1 MSVNVLDQAQVNF
14 TFNNAQFESGV
25 AQSLATLASLKAA
38 IKNPIGHIDTSAFDD
53 LNQSMKQLSTSGIA
67 ENVGSIA
74 DRFSTLGVIGGS
86 VLHTLT
92 SKAVEL
98 GLSLGKK
105 VLSPISS
112 IFNII
117 KSKGWS
123 RATNEKQAEFM
134 IKNLGLAWEKAS
146 VDINNAVQDTRFG
159 FDEAAVAAAQLATS
173 GVKFGEDMPDVLKA
187 IGNAASMANVEFGD
201 MAHIFTTMASNGR
214 VYGDNLQQFSV
225 RGLNATKAL
234 ADYLGKTEAQVKDMV
249 SDGKVSFED
258 FYKATNEAFGEAA
271 FKANETFTGVLANN
285 KAVFAR
291 IGKIYASGF
300 MDAARDV
307 LNATLPKLKEFE
319 KAIKPIGLLA
329 TDIMNAIASY
339 LIPIINRINFK
350 PIASFIDKYVTP
362 LREKIQAITKPIKD
376 VKDATDKAA
385 LSAEELLEMANKVI
399 RGDFGNGNVRRK
411 KLEEL
416 GYSYERIQNK
426 VNELLGCS
434 FRYEVQEEE
443 TGDAVGKSTDKVKD
457 QAKAVGDLNKK
468 FSDVENIIRFINGL
482 SSVKTLIEDAKNA
495 IGDFVVKP
503 LFDNL
508 GGFVSSILQFLGD
521 FGDGFSKV
529 VDEIHNA
536 GVVTKIIHGVA
547 DTAKTAFELV
557 KGVYTYI
564 SDSIKG
570 LLSMEEVQTV
580 IGDVKRILLDAI
592 NYFDNFGTNIKNFFK
607 GIADLPG
614 VSKLLDR
621 LGRYGEGIK
630 KLATGAIKTLFKWI
644 SKLLNIR
651 PKGAIDTVFGEGGI
665 IDKAAGFIDKFLGV
679 IEGGISIVTSFY
691 KALFKARGNKH
702 ILAMDIDKLT
712 GPFADAFVKLKEKC
726 EPVVEWLG
734 KGFDKIGDFGG
745 KVIEF
750 FKGLVDSAKGL
761 AELEGIKNFIK
772 SVTDLGKV
780 LKESFL
786 DVVEKVLKKFDEM
799 FGTHLFKEG
808 DIVNMFGD
816 GGVIDTAANVLSKF
830 VDSLEQ
836 APSAVTEFFN
846 SLSKIPEKVQG
857 LGGITQGVMDTIA
870 DFAKEMSKGL
880 PSFVGYIFDSLVKHI
895 SETSIDGGTLAGALN
910 GFKEFFEQFS
920 KLFNPGSLMSDE
932 WETMFNIVSGWLDK
946 LSGSLNGT
954 KGSVGDATAKI
965 SSFNDVLE
973 IAVEYLKKF
982 VEFAS
987 EKTADWGLEDWTHFF
1002 KEVIKLGTFATV
1014 MRAIGKSFLNVAGS
1028 IKEFGNIF
1036 KSVQG
1041 AISEFG
1047 NIGKSFADVGTEAA
1061 NFLKNWGN
1069 VDNVFKQWRKK
1080 PLTTALRDFAV
1091 AVALIAGSIWLLGSD
1106 YINYDR
1112 IRENSDILLTFAG
1125 ALLMLTYSMQSP
1137 FMSPQKIEALSNAF
1151 IKMGAGIFLLTAS
1164 IAIFGHMDR
1173 NVLIQGGAAVTALM
1187 IALAGAA
1194 QIAASNGKVAAA
1206 AFLAM
1211 AAAVGILVPA
1221 VYLFGKMRPETLIQG
1236 GLAVVA
1242 FMTSMAIAVG
1252 IASVSGSKGAA
1263 AAFLGIALAIGILV
1277 PSIWLLGTMKPE
1289 KVAVG
1294 GAAVI
1299 ALMTAMSIAAL
1310 IAGNCKGALPAFLGV
1325 AAALAV
1331 VTVCLGLLSII
1342 NPKRL
1347 LKTASSL
1354 VLIMASLTAAVWVAG
1369 KAGNP
1374 RGLTTVL
1381 AAMTACVILIGGML
1395 FILSTLT
1402 DPNSVLKVAVGLSLV
1417 IVAITAAL
1425 AIASKIDP
1433 LMAAK
1438 AGLAIDAFVVVVGAL
1453 FAALGYVASKCQWAL
1468 DAARGLGQL
1477 IANFLDGLHSLDK
1490 KKTDDVQESAS
1501 GLSAFGEKI
1510 QGFLAMLTNVDDKA
1524 ANKAS
1529 LLSSAILKIASAELL
1544 GAIGDFLGLRTD
1556 FKTFGE
1562 NLTSYAK
1569 AFIDFNDAITG
1580 VTLSE
1585 NIDDVITYTTK
1596 LVELSSQLQA
1606 SDGAI
1611 QYIIGEKNLGD
1622 FGAQLLQFA
1631 IGFNSFNNWV
1641 NLMGD
1646 IDTAKIDAICSGT
1659 TGLIALTDNLKN
1671 SGGVLQYWIGA
1682 PDLGDFG
1689 SHLTQFAMGFNSF
1702 NNWVH
1707 LMKDIDSAKIGQL
1720 TESSKKLIELS
1731 GELKNS
1737 GGFIQWIIG
1746 QEDLGAFGTSLAD
1759 LAEGFK
1765 TLNDAVV
1772 DVKFVQIDSAIDILK
1787 RMASMDGAGEAV
1799 QTDLNPLLS
1808 SLIQFATSLDA
1819 WTTYTEG
1826 FDSGKFVSAVIALG
1840 WMRDF
1845 LISLSDV
1852 DFTTASSF
1860 SQAVNDLAT
1869 ANVQSFIQAFADS
1882 ETTVTEA
1889 VSKFV
1894 AAAELG
1900 LHQEGHETAF
1910 YDAGAAAAAQYSKGY
1925 SDNQPEV
1932 SGSITTGLTSI
1943 IDLIKRY
1950 NSQYSKVGGDSTD
1963 SYSAGMQKR
1972 TAPTVSAMGKLLATV
1987 LNKIATT
1994 NSTFSSKGGESAHN
2008 YASGITKKAG
2018 EASTAASS
2026 MASNA
2031 ASKLSGSYDSFKS
2044 KGEDAARGFRDG
2056 INAKAREAADAAYD
2070 MVKNALKAAQT
2081 AQDSASPSKEFAKLG
2096 MYADQGYAKGVDNG
2110 NSIVVNAINNMVEGG
2125 LASAMA
2131 GISKLASMISDEVEV
2146 DPVIRPVVDTSGVE
2160 YGIGRAQQLINTLRQ
2175 SEVAATVSTDQNKAL
2190 ANRFEFMSR
2199 DYRDKFDELIIGND
2213 NLIKAVKQN
2222 RYAIIDGDEAYS
2234 YLDRRLGMS
2243 Y

>member
-1 MSVNVLDQAQVNF
+1 MSVSILDQAQVNF

-38 IKNPIGHIDTSAFDD
+38 IKNPIGHIDTRAFDE
-53 LNQSMKQLSTSGIA
+53 LNQSMKQLSTNGIA
-67 ENVGSIA
+67 EGVNTIA

-92 SKAVEL
+92 SKAVGL

-134 IKNLGLAWEKAS
+134 IKNLGLAWDKAS
-146 VDINNAVQDTRFG
+146 KDINGAVQDTRFG

-187 IGNAASMANVEFGD
+187 IGNAASMANVEFSD

-249 SDGKVSFED
+249 SDGKVSFKD

-434 FRYEVQEEE
+434 FRYEVQEED
-443 TGDAVGKSTDKVKD
+443 TGDAVGKSTDKIKD

-468 FSDVENIIRFINGL
+468 YSDVENIIRFINGL
-482 SSVKTLIEDAKNA
+482 SSVKSLIEDAKNA

-508 GGFVSSILQFLGD
+508 GGFISNILQFLGD

-580 IGDVKRILLDAI
+580 IGDVKRILLDAV

-607 GIADLPG
+607 GIANLPG

-621 LGRYGEGIK
+621 LARYNEGIK

-651 PKGAIDTVFGEGGI
+651 PKGAIDTIFGTGGI

-679 IEGGISIVTSFY
+679 IEGGISIITSFY

-734 KGFDKIGDFGG
+734 KGFDKIGEFGG

-761 AELEGIKNFIK
+761 TELEGIKNFIK

-836 APSAVTEFFN
+836 APAAVTEFFN

-857 LGGITQGVMDTIA
+857 LGGVTQGVMDTIA
-870 DFAKEMSKGL
+870 NFAKQMSKGL

-895 SETSIDGGTLAGALN
+895 SETTIDGGTLAGALN

-932 WETMFNIVSGWLDK
+932 WGTMFNIVSSWLDK

-1041 AISEFG
+1041 AITNFG
-1047 NIGKSFADVGTEAA
+1047 NIGEQFAKVGEETAK
-1061 NFLKNWGN
+1061 FIKNWGN

-1080 PLTTALRDFAV
+1080 PLTTALRDFAI
-1091 AVALIAGSIWLLGSD
+1091 ALALVAGSIWLLGSD
-1106 YINYDR
+1106 YVNYDR
-1112 IRENSDILLTFAG
+1112 IRENGKILLAFAG
-1125 ALLMLTYSMQSP
+1125 VLGAFLVLMQSP
-1137 FMSPQKIEALSNAF
+1137 FMTPEKIDALSNSF
-1151 IKMGAGIFLLTAS
+1151 IKIGAGIFLLTAS
-1164 IAIFGHMDR
+1164 VALFGRMDR
-1173 NVLIQGGAAVTALM
+1173 NVLIQGGVAVVLLM
-1187 IALAGAA
+1187 GFLAGAA
-1194 QIAASNGKVAAA
+1194 RIAASSGTVAAR

-1211 AAAVGILVPA
+1211 AVAVGMLVPII
-1221 VYLFGKMRPETLIQG
+1221 YIFGHMDPETLLRG
-1236 GLAVVA
+1236 GYQVVK
-1242 FMTSMAIAVG
+1242 FMTVMALAARLAGQAKGKVG
-1252 IASVSGSKGAA
+1252 S
-1263 AAFLGIALAIGILV
+1263 FIALALAIDVLI
-1277 PSIWLLGTMKPE
+1277 PAIWALGTMDPE
-1289 KVAVG
+1289 KVTKG

-1299 ALMTAMSIAAL
+1299 VLMTGMAIAARL
-1310 IAGNCKGALPAFLGV
+1310 AGQAKGALPAFLGISAAIAVLTVSLALLSLINPSRLIKTATSLTLVMISLV
-1325 AAALAV
+1325 AAIGTVSKITDVKATIAALTAMVSCVTAIGFIIGALAV
-1331 VTVCLGLLSII
+1331 
-1342 NPKRL
+1342 
-1347 LKTASSL
+1347 
-1354 VLIMASLTAAVWVAG
+1354 
-1369 KAGNP
+1369 
-1374 RGLTTVL
+1374 
-1381 AAMTACVILIGGML
+1381 
-1395 FILSTLT
+1395 LT
-1402 DPNSVLKVAVGLSLV
+1402 DPSEVLSIAVGLSAVL
-1417 IVAITAAL
+1417 L
-1425 AIASKIDP
+1425 AVTLAMTIASKISVGS
-1433 LMAAK
+1433 AAK
-1438 AGLAIDAFVVVVGAL
+1438 AGVAIDAFLVVVSAL
-1453 FAALGYVASKCQWAL
+1453 FALLGLIGDNCEWAL
-1468 DAARGLGQL
+1468 SAARGLGK
-1477 IANFLDGLHSLDK
+1477 IVASFLEGLHSLDPNA
-1490 KKTDDVQESAS
+1490 SAKADETAT
-1501 GLSAFGEKI
+1501 GLTEFGKKI
-1510 QGFLAMLTNVDDKA
+1510 QGFLDMLKGIDETILHKA
-1524 ANKAS
+1524 TI
-1529 LLSSAILKIASAELL
+1529 LSEAILKLTAAEFLDALSGFIGLHSDFQSFGDSLKSYGIAFVNFMDTIKGVKFEDS
-1544 GAIGDFLGLRTD
+1544 
-1556 FKTFGE
+1556 
-1562 NLTSYAK
+1562 NL
-1569 AFIDFNDAITG
+1569 
-1580 VTLSE
+1580 
-1585 NIDDVITYTTK
+1585 DDVVKYTGS
-1596 LVELSSQLQA
+1596 LIELASKLQA
-1606 SDGAI
+1606 SGGILQDL
-1611 QYIIGEKNLGD
+1611 IGEKDISD
-1622 FGAQLLQFA
+1622 FGLKMVAFIVRFKA
-1631 IGFNSFNNWV
+1631 FNDRLITMDSV
-1641 NLMGD
+1641 ETD
-1646 IDTAKIDAICSGT
+1646 KIDAVAKGT
-1659 TGLIALTDNLKN
+1659 EKLIALTANLKN
-1671 SGGVLQYWIGA
+1671 SGGVLQWWVGQ
-1682 PDLGDFG
+1682 PDLGNFG
-1689 SHLTQFAMGFNSF
+1689 TSLVGFIRGFNHF
-1702 NNWVH
+1702 NNWVGFI
-1707 LMKDIDSAKIGQL
+1707 KTVETTKIDELKSA
-1720 TESSKKLIELS
+1720 TEKLIALS
-1731 GELKNS
+1731 NKLKNS
-1737 GGFIQWIIG
+1737 GGIIDFIVG
-1746 QEDLGAFGTSLAD
+1746 RNDLGSFGQHLTDFARGFKEFNDVAVKVNFELVDKAFG
-1759 LAEGFK
+1759 
-1765 TLNDAVV
+1765 
-1772 DVKFVQIDSAIDILK
+1772 AIE
-1787 RMASMDGAGEAV
+1787 RMATFEGTGTAV
-1799 QTDLNPLLS
+1799 QNDLIPFINAIASFGMALEN
-1808 SLIQFATSLDA
+1808 
-1819 WTTYTEG
+1819 WTTHTAD
-1826 FDSGKFVSAVIALG
+1826 FDASKFVSGITALDA
-1840 WMRDF
+1840 MRLF
-1845 LISLSDV
+1845 LVSLSGT
-1852 DFTTASSF
+1852 DFEAATAF
-1860 SQAVNDLAT
+1860 SQAINELAT
-1869 ANVQSFIQAFADS
+1869 TNIQSFIQAFADS
-1882 ETTVTEA
+1882 EATVTEA

-1900 LHQEGHETAF
+1900 LQGRDTAF
-1910 YDAGAAAAAQYSKGY
+1910 YNAGVAAASKYKEGY
-1925 SDNQPEV
+1925 GDHQPQV
-1932 SGSITTGLTSI
+1932 GNTVTASLTKIIATIAGFNTKYTVAGS
-1943 IDLIKRY
+1943 
-1950 NSQYSKVGGDSTD
+1950 NSTD
-1963 SYSAGMQKR
+1963 SYSVGLQKR
-1972 TAPTVSAMGKLLATV
+1972 TAPTVAAMGKLLNSV
-1987 LNKIATT
+1987 LSKIAST
-1994 NSTFSSKGGESAHN
+1994 NSKFTSKGRESAHN
-2008 YASGITKKAG
+2008 YAKGISNNAK
-2018 EASTAASS
+2018 EASTAAAN

-2031 ASKLSGSYDSFKS
+2031 ADKASGSYDAFKS
-2044 KGEDAARGFRDG
+2044 AGKDAAYGFRDG
-2056 INAKAREAADAAYD
+2056 INAKAKEAADAAAD
-2070 MVKNALKAAQT
+2070 MVRKAINAAREAE
-2081 AQDSASPSKEFAKLG
+2081 DSASPAKEFAKLG
-2096 MYADQGYAKGVDNG
+2096 VYADQGYAKGVDD
-2110 NSIVVNAINNMVEGG
+2110 SADIVVKAVTNMVEGG
-2125 LASAMA
+2125 LLSAML

-2175 SEVAATVSTDQNKAL
+2175 SEIAATVSTAQNKSL
-2190 ANRFEFMSR
+2190 ADRFEFQNR
-2199 DYRDKFDELIIGND
+2199 DYRDKFDALITGND
-2213 NLIKAVKQN
+2213 SLIKAVRQN
-2222 RYAIIDGDEAYS
+2222 RYAIIDGDEAYN
-2234 YLDRRLGMS
+2234 YIDRRLGMS

>member
-1 MSVNVLDQAQVNF
+1 MSVSVLDQAQVNF

-38 IKNPIGHIDTSAFDD
+38 IKNPIGHIDTRAFDE

-92 SKAVEL
+92 SKAVGL

-134 IKNLGLAWEKAS
+134 IKNLGLAWDKAS
-146 VDINNAVQDTRFG
+146 KDINGAVQDTRFG

-173 GVKFGEDMPDVLKA
+173 GVKFGDDMPDVLKA
-187 IGNAASMANVEFGD
+187 IGNAASMANVEFSD

-468 FSDVENIIRFINGL
+468 FSDVENILRFVKGL
-482 SSVKTLIEDAKNA
+482 SSVKTLIDDAKNA

-508 GGFVSSILQFLGD
+508 GGFISSILQFLGD

-536 GVVTKIIHGVA
+536 GAVTKIIHGVA

-570 LLSMEEVQTV
+570 LLSMEEIQTV
-580 IGDVKRILLDAI
+580 IGDVKRILLDAV

-621 LGRYGEGIK
+621 LARYNEGIK

-665 IDKAAGFIDKFLGV
+665 IDKAAGFIDGFLGV
-679 IEGGISIVTSFY
+679 IEGGIKIVTSFY

-712 GPFADAFVKLKEKC
+712 GPFVDAFVKLKEKC
-726 EPVVEWLG
+726 QPVVEWLG
-734 KGFDKIGDFGG
+734 QGFDKIGEFGG

-761 AELEGIKNFIK
+761 TELEGVKNFIK
-772 SVTDLGKV
+772 SITDLGTV
-780 LKESFL
+780 LKETFL
-786 DVVEKVLKKFDEM
+786 DVVEKVLKKLDEM
-799 FGTHLFKEG
+799 FGTNLFKEG
-808 DIVNMFGD
+808 EIVNMFGD
-816 GGVIDTAANVLSKF
+816 GGVIDTAANILSKF
-830 VDSLEQ
+830 VDSLEK

-846 SLSKIPEKVQG
+846 SLSKIPEKIQG
-857 LGGITQGVMDTIA
+857 LGGITQGIIETIK
-870 DFAKEMSKGL
+870 DFGKEASKGL
-880 PSFVGYIFDSLVKHI
+880 PNLINYVFDTLGKHI
-895 SETSIDGGTLAGALN
+895 AESAIDGGTLAGALN
-910 GFKEFFEQFS
+910 GFKEFFEQLGS
-920 KLFNPGSLMSDE
+920 VFNPTSLMSQE
-932 WETMFNIVSGWLDK
+932 WTTVFDIIGSWLDK
-946 LSGSLNGT
+946 LTGSLVGVRGAAGGAAEEGLTFGKALSFILEHLKEIYHTVGEKTSDWGVDEWMHLFKELVKLKFMMDIFKQVTTGFKNVADVIEKFGGIFTGITETITAFKGIAEAFSGVGT
-954 KGSVGDATAKI
+954 S
-965 SSFNDVLE
+965 
-973 IAVEYLKKF
+973 
-982 VEFAS
+982 AS
-987 EKTADWGLEDWTHFF
+987 E
-1002 KEVIKLGTFATV
+1002 
-1014 MRAIGKSFLNVAGS
+1014 
-1028 IKEFGNIF
+1028 
-1036 KSVQG
+1036 
-1041 AISEFG
+1041 
-1047 NIGKSFADVGTEAA
+1047 
-1061 NFLKNWGN
+1061 FLKNWGD
-1069 VDNVFKQWRKK
+1069 VDNVLKQLRKK
-1080 PLTTALRDFAV
+1080 PLTTALRDFAI
-1091 AVALIAGSIWLLGSD
+1091 ALALVAGSIWLLGSD
-1106 YINYDR
+1106 YVNYDR
-1112 IRENSDILLTFAG
+1112 IRENGQILLGFAAVLG
-1125 ALLMLTYSMQSP
+1125 GFLVLMQSP
-1137 FMSPQKIEALSNAF
+1137 FMTPEKIDALSNSF
-1151 IKMGAGIFLLTAS
+1151 IKIGAGIFLLTAS
-1164 IAIFGHMDR
+1164 VALFGRMDR
-1173 NVLIQGGAAVTALM
+1173 NVLIQGGVAVVVLM
-1187 IALAGAA
+1187 GFLAGAA
-1194 QIAASNGKVAAA
+1194 RIAASSGTVAAR

-1211 AAAVGILVPA
+1211 AIAVGMLVPII
-1221 VYLFGKMRPETLIQG
+1221 YIFGHMDPETLLRG
-1236 GLAVVA
+1236 GYQVVK
-1242 FMTSMAIAVG
+1242 FMTTMALAARLAGQAKGKVG
-1252 IASVSGSKGAA
+1252 S
-1263 AAFLGIALAIGILV
+1263 FIALALAIDVLI
-1277 PSIWLLGTMKPE
+1277 PAIWALGTMDPE
-1289 KVAVG
+1289 KVTKG

-1299 ALMTAMSIAAL
+1299 VLMTGMALAARL
-1310 IAGNCKGALPAFLGV
+1310 AGQAKGALPAFLGISAAIAVLTVSLALLSLINPSRLIKTATSLTLVMIALVATISSVSKITDVKTTV
-1325 AAALAV
+1325 AALTAMVSCVTAIGLVIGALAV
-1331 VTVCLGLLSII
+1331 
-1342 NPKRL
+1342 
-1347 LKTASSL
+1347 
-1354 VLIMASLTAAVWVAG
+1354 
-1369 KAGNP
+1369 
-1374 RGLTTVL
+1374 
-1381 AAMTACVILIGGML
+1381 
-1395 FILSTLT
+1395 LT
-1402 DPNSVLKVAVGLSLV
+1402 DPSEVLTIAVGLSAVL
-1417 IVAITAAL
+1417 L
-1425 AIASKIDP
+1425 AVTLAMTIASKISVGS
-1433 LMAAK
+1433 AAK
-1438 AGLAIDAFVVVVGAL
+1438 AGVAIDAFLVVVSAL
-1453 FAALGYVASKCQWAL
+1453 FALLGLVADNCEWAL
-1468 DAARGLGQL
+1468 SAARGMGKLV
-1477 IANFLDGLHSLDK
+1477 ASFLDGLHSLEPDA
-1490 KKTDDVQESAS
+1490 SAKAGETAT
-1501 GLSAFGEKI
+1501 GLTEFGKKI
-1510 QGFLAMLTNVDDKA
+1510 QGFLDMLKGIDE
-1524 ANKAS
+1524 S
-1529 LLSSAILKIASAELL
+1529 LLHKATILSEAILKLTAAEFLDSLAGFIGLHSDFQSFGDSLKAYGTAFVNFMDTIKGVKFKDSNLDKVVKYTGSLIELAS
-1544 GAIGDFLGLRTD
+1544 
-1556 FKTFGE
+1556 K
-1562 NLTSYAK
+1562 
-1569 AFIDFNDAITG
+1569 
-1580 VTLSE
+1580 
-1585 NIDDVITYTTK
+1585 
-1596 LVELSSQLQA
+1596 LQA
-1606 SDGAI
+1606 SGGFLQDL
-1611 QYIIGEKNLGD
+1611 IGEKD
-1622 FGAQLLQFA
+1622 ISEFGLKMVAFIVRFKA
-1631 IGFNSFNNWV
+1631 FNDRLITMDKVETFKIEDV
-1641 NLMGD
+1641 
-1646 IDTAKIDAICSGT
+1646 AKGT
-1659 TGLIALTDNLKN
+1659 EKLIALTQNLKN
-1671 SGGVLQYWIGA
+1671 SGGFLQFWVGQ
-1682 PDLGDFG
+1682 PDLGNFG
-1689 SHLTQFAMGFNSF
+1689 TSLVGFIRGFNHF
-1702 NNWVH
+1702 NNWVGFI
-1707 LMKDIDSAKIGQL
+1707 KTVENAKIDEL
-1720 TESSKKLIELS
+1720 KSATEKMIALS
-1731 GELKNS
+1731 NKLKNS
-1737 GGFIQWIIG
+1737 GGIIDFIVG
-1746 QEDLGAFGTSLAD
+1746 RNDLGSFGQHLTDFARGFKEFNDVAVKVNFELINKAFG
-1759 LAEGFK
+1759 
-1765 TLNDAVV
+1765 
-1772 DVKFVQIDSAIDILK
+1772 ILE
-1787 RMASMDGAGEAV
+1787 RMATFEGTGTAV
-1799 QTDLNPLLS
+1799 QNDLIPFMNAIAS
-1808 SLIQFATSLDA
+1808 FGMSLEN
-1819 WTTYTEG
+1819 WTTHTTD
-1826 FDSGKFVSAVIALG
+1826 FDASKFVSGIVALDA
-1840 WMRDF
+1840 MRLF
-1845 LISLSDV
+1845 LVSLSDT
-1852 DFTTASSF
+1852 DFEAATAF
-1860 SQAVNDLAT
+1860 SQAINDLAT
-1869 ANVQSFIQAFADS
+1869 TNIQGFIQAFAES
-1882 ETTVTEA
+1882 ESTVTEA

-1900 LHQEGHETAF
+1900 LHQEGHETVF
-1910 YDAGAAAAAQYSKGY
+1910 YDAGAAAASQYSQGY

-1932 SGSITTGLTSI
+1932 SGNITTGLASI
-1943 IDLIKRY
+1943 IGLIQEY
-1950 NSQYSKVGGDSTD
+1950 NPQYTKTGNESID
-1963 SYSAGMQKR
+1963 SYSTGIEKR
-1972 TAPTVSAMGKLLATV
+1972 TSNTVTTMAKLLTSV
-1987 LNKIATT
+1987 LGKIATV
-1994 NSTFSSKGGESAHN
+1994 NPTFTTKGGESANN
-2008 YASGITKKAG
+2008 YASGITKNAG
-2018 EASTAASS
+2018 AASTAASN

-2031 ASKLSGSYDSFKS
+2031 ASKLSDSYNSFKS

-2125 LASAMA
+2125 LASAML
-2131 GISKLASMISDEVEV
+2131 GISKLATMIGDEVEV

-2175 SEVAATVSTDQNKAL
+2175 SEVAATVSTAQNKAI
-2190 ANRFEFMSR
+2190 ADRFEFQNR
-2199 DYRDKFDELIIGND
+2199 DYRDKFDELINGND
-2213 NLIKAVKQN
+2213 ALINAVKQN
-2222 RYAIIDGDEAYS
+2222 RYAIIDGDDAYNFI
-2234 YLDRRLGMS
+2234 DRRLGMS

>member
-1 MSVNVLDQAQVNF
+1 MSVNVLEQAQVNF
-14 TFNNAQFESGV
+14 TFNNAQFEAGV
-25 AQSLATLASLKAA
+25 AQSLATLANLKTALQ
-38 IKNPIGHIDTSAFDD
+38 NPIGKVDTSVFSE
-53 LNQSMKQLSTSGIA
+53 LNQSMKQLSTNGIA
-67 ENVGSIA
+67 EGVHTIA

-92 SKAVEL
+92 SKAVGL

-134 IKNLGLAWEKAS
+134 IKNLGLAWDKARI
-146 VDINNAVQDTRFG
+146 DINNAVQETRFG

-234 ADYLGKTEAQVKDMV
+234 ADYLGKTEAQIKDMV

-319 KAIKPIGLLA
+319 KAIEPIGLLA

-339 LIPIINRINFK
+339 LIPIISRINFK
-350 PIASFIDKYVTP
+350 PITSFIDKYVTP

-434 FRYEVQEEE
+434 FRYEVQEED
-443 TGDAVGKSTDKVKD
+443 TGDAVGKSTDKIKD

-468 FSDVENIIRFINGL
+468 YSDVENIIRFINGL
-482 SSVKTLIEDAKNA
+482 SSVKSLIEDAKNA

-508 GGFVSSILQFLGD
+508 GGFISNILQFLGD

-564 SDSIKG
+564 SDAIKG

-580 IGDVKRILLDAI
+580 IGDVKRILLDAV

-607 GIADLPG
+607 GIANLPG

-621 LGRYGEGIK
+621 LGRYSEGIK

-651 PKGAIDTVFGEGGI
+651 PKGAIDTIFGTGGI

-679 IEGGISIVTSFY
+679 IEGGIKIVTSFY
-691 KALFKARGNKH
+691 NALFKARGNKH
-702 ILAMDIDKLT
+702 LLAMDVEKVS
-712 GPFADAFVKLKEKC
+712 GPFADAFTKLKEKC

-734 KGFDKIGDFGG
+734 KGLDKIGDFGG

-761 AELEGIKNFIK
+761 TELEGIKNFIK

-880 PSFVGYIFDSLVKHI
+880 PSFVGYIFDSLIKHI

-910 GFKEFFEQFS
+910 GFKDFFEQFS
-920 KLFNPGSLMSDE
+920 QLFNPGSLMSDE
-932 WETMFNIVSGWLDK
+932 WETMFNIVSSWLDK
-946 LSGSLNGT
+946 LSSSLNGT
-954 KGSVGDATAKI
+954 KGSVGDVTAKI

-987 EKTADWGLEDWTHFF
+987 EKTADWGLEGWTHFF

-1014 MRAIGKSFLNVAGS
+1014 MRAIGKSFLNVADS

-1041 AISEFG
+1041 AITNFG
-1047 NIGKSFADVGTEAA
+1047 NIGKSFDKVGEETA
-1061 NFLKNWGN
+1061 NFVKNWGDVN
-1069 VDNVFKQWRKK
+1069 NVFKQWRKK
-1080 PLTTALRDFAV
+1080 PLTTALRDFAI
-1091 AVALIAGSIWLLGSD
+1091 ALALVAGSIWLLGSD
-1106 YINYDR
+1106 YVNYDR
-1112 IRENSDILLTFAG
+1112 IRENGKILLAFAG
-1125 ALLMLTYSMQSP
+1125 VLGAFLVLMQSP
-1137 FMSPQKIEALSNAF
+1137 FMTPEKIDALSNSF
-1151 IKMGAGIFLLTAS
+1151 IKIGAGIFLLTAS
-1164 IAIFGHMDR
+1164 VALFGRMDR
-1173 NVLIQGGAAVTALM
+1173 NVLIQGGIAVVTLM
-1187 IALAGAA
+1187 GFLAGAA
-1194 QIAASNGKVAAA
+1194 RIAASSGTVAAR

-1211 AAAVGILVPA
+1211 AVAVGMLVPII
-1221 VYLFGKMRPETLIQG
+1221 YIFGHMNEETLLKG
-1236 GLAVVA
+1236 GYQVVKFMMVMALAA
-1242 FMTSMAIAVG
+1242 RLAGQAKGKVG
-1252 IASVSGSKGAA
+1252 S
-1263 AAFLGIALAIGILV
+1263 FIALALAIDVLI
-1277 PSIWLLGTMKPE
+1277 PAIWALGTMDPE
-1289 KVAVG
+1289 KVTKG

-1299 ALMTAMSIAAL
+1299 VLMTGMAIAARL
-1310 IAGNCKGALPAFLGV
+1310 AGQAKGALPAFLGISAAIAVLTVSLALLSLINPSRLIKTATSLTLVMIALV
-1325 AAALAV
+1325 AAISSVSKITDVKATLAALTAMVSCVTAIGFVIGALAV
-1331 VTVCLGLLSII
+1331 
-1342 NPKRL
+1342 
-1347 LKTASSL
+1347 
-1354 VLIMASLTAAVWVAG
+1354 
-1369 KAGNP
+1369 
-1374 RGLTTVL
+1374 
-1381 AAMTACVILIGGML
+1381 
-1395 FILSTLT
+1395 LT
-1402 DPNSVLKVAVGLSLV
+1402 DPSEVLSIAVGLSAVL
-1417 IVAITAAL
+1417 L
-1425 AIASKIDP
+1425 AVTLAMTIASKISVGS
-1433 LMAAK
+1433 AAK
-1438 AGLAIDAFVVVVGAL
+1438 AGVAIDAFLVVVSAL
-1453 FAALGYVASKCQWAL
+1453 FALLGLIGDNCEWAL
-1468 DAARGLGQL
+1468 SAARGLGK
-1477 IANFLDGLHSLDK
+1477 IVASFLEGLHSLDPNA
-1490 KKTDDVQESAS
+1490 SAKADETAT
-1501 GLSAFGEKI
+1501 GLTEFGKKI
-1510 QGFLAMLTNVDDKA
+1510 QGFLDMLKGIDETILHKA
-1524 ANKAS
+1524 TI
-1529 LLSSAILKIASAELL
+1529 LSEAILKLTAAEFLDALSGFIGLHSDFQSFGDSLKSYGIAFVNFMDTIKGVKFEDS
-1544 GAIGDFLGLRTD
+1544 
-1556 FKTFGE
+1556 
-1562 NLTSYAK
+1562 NL
-1569 AFIDFNDAITG
+1569 
-1580 VTLSE
+1580 
-1585 NIDDVITYTTK
+1585 DDVVKYTGS
-1596 LVELSSQLQA
+1596 LIELASKLQA
-1606 SDGAI
+1606 SGGILQDL
-1611 QYIIGEKNLGD
+1611 IGEKDISD
-1622 FGAQLLQFA
+1622 FGLKMVAFIVRFKA
-1631 IGFNSFNNWV
+1631 FNDRLITMDSV
-1641 NLMGD
+1641 ETD
-1646 IDTAKIDAICSGT
+1646 KIDAVAKGT
-1659 TGLIALTDNLKN
+1659 EKLIALTANLKN
-1671 SGGVLQYWIGA
+1671 SGGVLQWWVGQ
-1682 PDLGDFG
+1682 PDLGNFG
-1689 SHLTQFAMGFNSF
+1689 TSLVGFIRGFNHF
-1702 NNWVH
+1702 NNWVGFI
-1707 LMKDIDSAKIGQL
+1707 KTVETTKIDELKSA
-1720 TESSKKLIELS
+1720 TEKLIALS
-1731 GELKNS
+1731 NKLKNS
-1737 GGFIQWIIG
+1737 GGIIDFIVG
-1746 QEDLGAFGTSLAD
+1746 RNDLGSFGQHLTDFARGFKEFNDVAVKVNFELIDKAFG
-1759 LAEGFK
+1759 
-1765 TLNDAVV
+1765 
-1772 DVKFVQIDSAIDILK
+1772 AIE
-1787 RMASMDGAGEAV
+1787 RMATFEGTGTAV
-1799 QTDLNPLLS
+1799 QNDLIPFINAIASFGMALEN
-1808 SLIQFATSLDA
+1808 
-1819 WTTYTEG
+1819 WTTHTAD
-1826 FDSGKFVSAVIALG
+1826 FDASKFVSGITALDA
-1840 WMRDF
+1840 MRLF
-1845 LISLSDV
+1845 LVSLSGT
-1852 DFTTASSF
+1852 DFEAATAF
-1860 SQAVNDLAT
+1860 SQAINELAT
-1869 ANVQSFIQAFADS
+1869 TNIQSFIQAFADS
-1882 ETTVTEA
+1882 EATVTEA

-1900 LHQEGHETAF
+1900 LQGQDTAF
-1910 YDAGAAAAAQYSKGY
+1910 YDAGVAAASKYKEGY
-1925 SDNQPEV
+1925 GDHQPQV
-1932 SGSITTGLTSI
+1932 GNTVTASLTKIIATIAGFNTKYTVAGS
-1943 IDLIKRY
+1943 
-1950 NSQYSKVGGDSTD
+1950 NSTD
-1963 SYSAGMQKR
+1963 SYSVGLQKR
-1972 TAPTVSAMGKLLATV
+1972 TAPTVAAMGKLLNSV
-1987 LNKIATT
+1987 LSKIGST
-1994 NSTFSSKGGESAHN
+1994 NSKFTSKGKDSAHS
-2008 YASGITKKAG
+2008 YAKGISSNAK
-2018 EASTAASS
+2018 EASTAAAN
-2026 MASNA
+2026 MASDA
-2031 ASKLSGSYDSFKS
+2031 ADKASGSYDDFKS
-2044 KGEDAARGFRDG
+2044 AGQDAAYGFRDG
-2056 INAKAREAADAAYD
+2056 INSKAREAADAAAD
-2070 MVKNALKAAQT
+2070 MVRKAIRA
-2081 AQDSASPSKEFAKLG
+2081 AREAEDSASPSKEFAKLG
-2096 MYADQGYAKGVDNG
+2096 VYADQGYAKGVDD
-2110 NSIVVNAINNMVEGG
+2110 SADIVVKAVTNMVEGG
-2125 LASAMA
+2125 LLSAML
-2131 GISKLASMISDEVEV
+2131 GISKIASMISDEVEV

-2175 SEVAATVSTDQNKAL
+2175 SEIAATVSTAQNKSL
-2190 ANRFEFMSR
+2190 ADRFEFQNR
-2199 DYRDKFDELIIGND
+2199 DYRDKFDALITGNES
-2213 NLIKAVKQN
+2213 LIKAVKQN
-2222 RYAIIDGDEAYS
+2222 RYAIIDGDEAYN
-2234 YLDRRLGMS
+2234 YIDRRLGMS